1 MRTSGAKPLSTFG
14 LIHQIPKFRP
24 VLDDEPNGRYRNILS
39 ESQGMLDYV
48 RDHFVD
54 LKPFEDNQ
62 ALNERPNSG
71 TTSPDLPSNKGF
83 EQMSA
88 QGHSV

>member
-1 MRTSGAKPLSTFG
+1 
-14 LIHQIPKFRP
+14 
-24 VLDDEPNGRYRNILS
+24 
-39 ESQGMLDYV
+39 MLDYV

-62 ALNERPNSG
+62 ALNERPNPG
-71 TTSPDLPSNKGF
+71 TTSPDLPSNKDF

-88 QGHSV
+88 QDHSV